1 MRTMPQ
7 LSTHVN
13 VIFNILTLLHH
24 ANCAAISVLLLSL
37 SACTIGSQKEG
48 YRQIMKKKHLA
59 SLAS

>member
-1 MRTMPQ
+1 MPQ
-7 LSTHVN
+7 LSIHVN

-24 ANCAAISVLLLSL
+24 TNCAVISVLLLSL
-37 SACTIGSQKEG
+37 SACTIGSQKES